1 MALDKILVVE
11 DDEGGRFFLSEFL
24 KTEKREFVAVADG
37 ESAVK
42 EMQAGDFP
50 LAILDYNLPGID
62 GLETFRQLREI
73 NPDTEGIMI
82 TAFGNKDLAMNA
94 VNVGILDFFNKP
106 LELAEIRIVI
116 RRAWE
121 RAQLK
126 REVSELRR
134 RVRSQFGLDRI
145 LGSSPG
151 ICAVKECI
159 EKVAENDV
167 SVLIQ
172 GESGTGKELVAQ
184 ALHYL
189 SPRCKGPF
197 IKVNCAALPMDLL
210 EAEFFGHEKGAFTG
224 AVKKKRGKFELASGG
239 TLFLDEIGD
248 MSPATQM
255 KILRAI
261 QENEIEPVGG
271 EHSIKIDIR
280 LIAATNKNLERAVQ
294 EGEFR
299 EDLFYRLN
307 VVNLQIPPLRERRED
322 IPEIAQHFLRMYNEK
337 FKKDIESIS
346 KEAMELLLNYS
357 WPGNIRELENI
368 IQRVIVLAY
377 NNVLE
382 KNDFLRC
389 YPSFE
394 KNAPVSSPVLSFQE
408 NVDAVVAW
416 TEKQLILDGLREEN
430 WKRQETADRLNISR
444 KSLHNKMK
452 KYGIGE

>member
-11 DDEGGRFFLSEFL
+11 DDAGGRFFLSEFL

-73 NPDTEGIMI
+73 NPDLEGIMI

-126 REVSELRR
+126 REVSELRS

-145 LGSSPG
+145 LGTSPG
-151 ICAVKECI
+151 IRAVKECI

-280 LIAATNKNLERAVQ
+280 LIAATNKNLEQAVQ

-337 FKKDIESIS
+337 FNKDIQSIS
-346 KEAMELLLNYS
+346 KEAMELLLNYF

-377 NNVLE
+377 NKVLE
-382 KNDFLRC
+382 KTDFLRC